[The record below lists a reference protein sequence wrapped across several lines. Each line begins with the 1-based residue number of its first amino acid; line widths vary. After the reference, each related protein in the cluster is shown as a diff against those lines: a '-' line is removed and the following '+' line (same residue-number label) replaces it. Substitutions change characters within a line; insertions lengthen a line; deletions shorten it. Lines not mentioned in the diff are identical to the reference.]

1 MPRKRKDDDAPR
13 RRGAAVAAV
22 ADGDERGFAMRLLMS
37 SPRDVI
43 AGMFASAAVV
53 AIISNAIFMQAGQ
66 HPSPMFGRSAASAS
80 VSVVTLPRP
89 RPAEPRTDTK
99 TLDSALLEP
108 SPTELKPSEPKVADA
123 RPAETRTVE
132 PKHTDPKPDTRRV
145 ERTRT
150 ADADASDPL
159 GSLVQRTVQPRAGA
173 PTAASSTASN
183 VPRPPAAIPAATSRD
198 QVGDMINSSRR
209 IAAVQRALTEYGY
222 GQLKPTGNV
231 GSDTQAAIQRF
242 ERARR
247 MPVTG
252 QVSDRLVRELG
263 MVTGRAID

>member
-1 MPRKRKDDDAPR
+1 
-13 RRGAAVAAV
+13 
-22 ADGDERGFAMRLLMS
+22 MRLLMS
-37 SPRDVI
+37 SPRDVV

-53 AIISNAIFMQAGQ
+53 AIITNAIFMQAGQ

-80 VSVVTLPRP
+80 ISVVTLPRP
-89 RPAEPRTDTK
+89 RPAEPRQESK
-99 TLDSALLEP
+99 TLDPALLEP
-108 SPTELKPSEPKVADA
+108 SPTELKPSESKTADA
-123 RPAETRTVE
+123 KPTESRAAE
-132 PKHTDPKPDTRRV
+132 PKHVDSKPDTRRV
-145 ERTRT
+145 DRTRT
-150 ADADASDPL
+150 ADADAGDPL
-159 GSLVQRTVQPRAGA
+159 GSLVQRTTQPRAAA
-173 PTAASSTASN
+173 PAPAAASSTASN
-183 VPRPPAAIPAATSRD
+183 APRPPAAIPAAASRD
-198 QVGDMINSSRR
+198 QVGDMISSSRR